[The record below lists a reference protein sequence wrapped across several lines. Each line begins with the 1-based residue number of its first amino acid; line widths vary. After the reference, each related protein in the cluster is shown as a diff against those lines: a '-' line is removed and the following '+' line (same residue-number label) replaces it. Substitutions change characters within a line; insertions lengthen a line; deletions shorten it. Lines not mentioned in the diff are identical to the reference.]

1 MALEIKEA
9 AASTAKRAGRV
20 AVGTAI
26 AGIVASTTGNPMW
39 LALAPLLAA
48 IGKFLR
54 SFFRLTF
61 IPF

>member
-1 MALEIKEA
+1 MALELKET

-26 AGIVASTTGNPMW
+26 AGVVAASTGNPMW

-48 IGKFLR
+48 LGKFLR
-54 SFFRLTF
+54 SLFGLTY

>member
-1 MALEIKEA
+1 MALEIKA
-9 AASTAKRAGRV
+9 TAASTAKRAGRV

-39 LALAPLLAA
+39 LGLAPLLAA
-48 IGKFLR
+48 LGKFLR
-54 SFFRLTF
+54 SLFGLTY